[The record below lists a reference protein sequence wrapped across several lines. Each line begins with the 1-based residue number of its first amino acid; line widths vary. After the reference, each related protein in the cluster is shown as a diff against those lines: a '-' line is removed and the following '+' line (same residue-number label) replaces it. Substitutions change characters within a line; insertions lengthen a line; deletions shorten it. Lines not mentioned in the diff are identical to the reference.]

1 MQYEKQMKKEGV
13 VFLNLLHTRKPSN
26 EKGDDGFKRVSEYD
40 ILGSGTIPQSADINI
55 VLNRNKMAEDNVE
68 RNTTYVDIPK
78 CRGGLTGTDICK
90 LYYDPMTR
98 KQYDLDDWLSQQKT
112 NF

>member
-1 MQYEKQMKKEGV
+1 M
-13 VFLNLLHTRKPSN
+13 
-26 EKGDDGFKRVSEYD
+26 
-40 ILGSGTIPQSADINI
+40 SADCGI
-55 VLNRNKMAEDNVE
+55 VPLPNMSYSLTRLNPCS
-68 RNTTYVDIPK
+68 Y
-78 CRGGLTGTDICK
+78 RGGLTGSDICK